1 MNEEGEI
8 VRNNSILVCKG
19 YARVE
24 GVDFNE
30 TFSPI
35 SRMEAIR
42 MFFSYSCFKNFKVY
56 Y

>member
-19 YARVE
+19 YAQVE

-30 TFSPI
+30 TFPPV
-35 SRMEAIR
+35 SRMEAMR
-42 MFFSYSCFKNFKVY
+42 MFFSYSCLKKFKVY